1 MASRYYNPRLAQK
14 VGAAISEQYVSIEP
28 AIEKGRIAYQR
39 EEAKQLRKQQLEF
52 EKRKLEAAEFAK
64 EMKRRDDVLYTA
76 QKDLYKSEKN
86 FDTAPPA
93 VKARVTNLLVEAK
106 ENTAALN
113 SAIKNGSVT
122 KGQSVEYTDAIN
134 KKVKKAERLLEL
146 YPEIV
151 KNYSENKPSMI
162 NSSTD
167 IKISNKIGAGEFEI
181 AEIESED
188 KVIVKNDNNEI
199 IATIPLDEAVNP
211 TYIPEDYEAFAT
223 AFSTVNEAAKKA
235 ASKGESIDNMK
246 QDVKSALSTLN
257 FTPEQSLSIAFDY
270 LGKERPEYINIEDY
284 RDADGNID
292 IAKFKTDKVTDLNN
306 DGNIDENELN
316 SWIKSQLVEAA
327 ENAYD
332 GYKKDYADKFE
343 PDTPTATEEK
353 EKQTQQ
359 NINFATDQLN
369 KMKLPK
375 TPKGMIDVDST
386 VFNRL
391 LNNLNLSVDPQGSYV
406 AGEKKIIK
414 VKSNITNKTLNI
426 MSDMPIAEFN
436 RTLLMLS
443 GATPEEA
450 MKRYPDQSGPVE
462 ESEVI
467 NIGSLPVKK

>member
-1 MASRYYNPRLAQK
+1 
-14 VGAAISEQYVSIEP
+14 
-28 AIEKGRIAYQR
+28 
-39 EEAKQLRKQQLEF
+39 
-52 EKRKLEAAEFAK
+52 
-64 EMKRRDDVLYTA
+64 
-76 QKDLYKSEKN
+76 
-86 FDTAPPA
+86 
-93 VKARVTNLLVEAK
+93 
-106 ENTAALN
+106 
-113 SAIKNGSVT
+113 
-122 KGQSVEYTDAIN
+122 
-134 KKVKKAERLLEL
+134 
-146 YPEIV
+146 
-151 KNYSENKPSMI
+151 
-162 NSSTD
+162 
-167 IKISNKIGAGEFEI
+167 
-181 AEIESED
+181 
-188 KVIVKNDNNEI
+188 
-199 IATIPLDEAVNP
+199 
-211 TYIPEDYEAFAT
+211 
-223 AFSTVNEAAKKA
+223 
-235 ASKGESIDNMK
+235 
-246 QDVKSALSTLN
+246 
-257 FTPEQSLSIAFDY
+257 LSIAFDY

-375 TPKGMIDVDST
+375 TSKGMIDVDST